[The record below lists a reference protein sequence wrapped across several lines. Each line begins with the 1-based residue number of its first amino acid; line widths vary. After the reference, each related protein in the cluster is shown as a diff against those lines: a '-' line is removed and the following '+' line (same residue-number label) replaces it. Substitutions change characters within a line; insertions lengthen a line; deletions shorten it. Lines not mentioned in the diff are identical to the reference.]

1 MSDKLTPMFQQWR
14 AAKEQHPEAILLFR
28 MGDFYELF
36 GEDAVVASRELELT
50 LTARASSKDNP
61 IPMCGMP
68 HHAVQRYVAQLIE
81 RGYKVALCDQME
93 DPKKAK
99 GLVKREVTRVLSAGT
114 LLEDEMLEP
123 GANNFLCA
131 LTAQERTYGLAVA
144 DVSTGQFFVT
154 ELAANGG
161 VEPVVEELARLQPA
175 ECLLSAA
182 LLERDGLRPALQ
194 RSVSAPLTEFH
205 LDPLSLHSP
214 TERLTRHFGTTS
226 LRGFGCEEMPAAIE
240 AAATVLDYLQQHQV
254 TAAQHMRSLTVYST
268 EAFMLLDSASRTNLE
283 LVRSLRD
290 GGTYGTLLWLLD
302 RTCTS
307 MGARLLRQWLLQ
319 PLVDVTPIRR
329 RLEAVGELHQSRL
342 RREELQE
349 KLGQV
354 RDLQRLVGKA
364 ATGTANARD
373 LVALRSSLGQL
384 PGVAELLTGQRCE
397 ALASCRDRTD
407 ACPELHDLLCRA
419 LSDEPPVGVRE
430 GGLIRDGYNPQL
442 DQLRS
447 SSGEG
452 KTWIAE
458 LESTERDRTGIKSL
472 KVGFNSVFG
481 YYIEV
486 TKPNLSQVPE
496 NYIRK
501 QTLANGERFITPD
514 LKEYEAR
521 VLGADEKAV
530 ELEYDLFCEV
540 RDQVAREA
548 SRILTTAAALAELDV
563 LTCFADLAARNRYVR
578 PEVDD
583 SAGILLKDGRHPV
596 VEHTQEEAFVPNDV
610 RLDDTENQLLII
622 TGPNM
627 AGKSTY
633 LRQTALIVLMAQ
645 IGSFVPAS
653 EAKIGV
659 VDRLFTRVGARDDLS
674 TGQSTFMVEMHETAN
689 ILHNATHRSLV
700 ILDEIGRGTSTFD
713 GLSLAWAVSEYLHDL
728 GAKTLF
734 ATHYHHLNELGEQL
748 PRARNYRV
756 EVKEKGDDI
765 VFLRRIVPGGTDRSY
780 GIQVARLAGL
790 PHEVIERAKQVL
802 WTLEEEKNIGQV
814 APAARQVKKVETPVQ
829 LKLFE
834 LTPHPVIALLGDLD
848 VNQLTPIEAL
858 AKLSELKSRAT
869 ETA

>member
-1 MSDKLTPMFQQWR
+1 M
-14 AAKEQHPEAILLFR
+14 
-28 MGDFYELF
+28 
-36 GEDAVVASRELELT
+36 
-50 LTARASSKDNP
+50 
-61 IPMCGMP
+61 
-68 HHAVQRYVAQLIE
+68 
-81 RGYKVALCDQME
+81 
-93 DPKKAK
+93 
-99 GLVKREVTRVLSAGT
+99 
-114 LLEDEMLEP
+114 
-123 GANNFLCA
+123 
-131 LTAQERTYGLAVA
+131 
-144 DVSTGQFFVT
+144 
-154 ELAANGG
+154 
-161 VEPVVEELARLQPA
+161 
-175 ECLLSAA
+175 
-182 LLERDGLRPALQ
+182 
-194 RSVSAPLTEFH
+194 
-205 LDPLSLHSP
+205 
-214 TERLTRHFGTTS
+214 
-226 LRGFGCEEMPAAIE
+226 
-240 AAATVLDYLQQHQV
+240 
-254 TAAQHMRSLTVYST
+254 
-268 EAFMLLDSASRTNLE
+268 
-283 LVRSLRD
+283 
-290 GGTYGTLLWLLD
+290 
-302 RTCTS
+302 
-307 MGARLLRQWLLQ
+307 
-319 PLVDVTPIRR
+319 
-329 RLEAVGELHQSRL
+329 
-342 RREELQE
+342 
-349 KLGQV
+349 
-354 RDLQRLVGKA
+354 GKA

-384 PGVAELLTGQRCE
+384 PGVGELLTGERCE
-397 ALASCRDRTD
+397 ALTSCRDRID

-419 LSDEPPVGVRE
+419 LSAEPPVGVRE

-447 SSGEG
+447 YSGEG
-452 KTWIAE
+452 RTWIAE
-458 LESTERDRTGIKSL
+458 LERTERDRTGIKSL

-481 YYIEV
+481 YYLEV
-486 TKPNLSQVPE
+486 TKPNLPLVPE

-548 SRILTTAAALAELDV
+548 PRILTTAAALAELDV

-583 SAGILLKDGRHPV
+583 SAEILLKDGRHPV

-659 VDRLFTRVGARDDLS
+659 ADRLFTRVGARDDLS
-674 TGQSTFMVEMHETAN
+674 TGQRTFMVEMHETAN
-689 ILHNATHRSLV
+689 ILHNATNRSLV

-748 PRARNYRV
+748 QRARNYRV

-814 APAARQVKKVETPVQ
+814 APSARQVKKVEAPLQ

-834 LTPHPVIALLGDLD
+834 LTPHPVLELLSDLD
-848 VNQLTPIEAL
+848 VDQLTHLEAL
-858 AKLSELKSRAT
+858 TKLSELKSKAK
-869 ETA
+869 ETQ